1 MTVVR
6 RCGMA
11 AGVIVGLAGAYFAGA
26 ALNRPAPTEPEI
38 PATARSQSPESAE
51 GVGGMTIP
59 DQLPPAA
66 LAPAVAL
73 ENPTDVLT
81 GAAPVPVD
89 LLRVPPPPPS
99 PEFVIPDLPVG
110 K

>member
-1 MTVVR
+1 
-6 RCGMA
+6 
-11 AGVIVGLAGAYFAGA
+11 
-26 ALNRPAPTEPEI
+26 
-38 PATARSQSPESAE
+38 
-51 GVGGMTIP
+51 MTIP